1 MLHPLDDNATRALLE
16 QRHEKL
22 ARYGRPPRRPPR
34 RRPLTALLRSLLAR
48 TTEALATPHALTPD
62 LGAIEPAG
70 SSTSLRSS
78 RTLAVALTFAAV
90 TLLSGCAAGASEG
103 APGEPAQAPGDV
115 ADRDGT
121 PASAQ
126 GAAPRTT
133 TYIGTR
139 WTVEDARASSEAP
152 TGTTPDDAVT
162 YLYVTV
168 AVENTLRDTA
178 LRLPGGLFHLRS
190 PEGAVSRSEGLLTTE
205 LDATVS
211 IEPGEVLTGD
221 LVFEFERAVEPS
233 DLTLTIQERGREP
246 AVLPLSGDLPAP
258 PHSTGAEIASNR
270 ATVTGAGSFRDARDV
285 LVEPLGVDVGLD
297 DGRRRSDVGTY
308 FVFAEV
314 RAHGVD
320 LPAGIGAS
328 MFHLEVD
335 GVSRSTSRTEGGNRI
350 RPGEAIDRL
359 AVFEVPLEA
368 EQLVLV
374 VGRPGDEQARFPIAF
389 GAAPSG

>member
-22 ARYGRPPRRPPR
+22 ARYGRPPRRPAR
-34 RRPLTALLRSLLAR
+34 RHPLTALLRSLLAR
-48 TTEALATPHALTPD
+48 TTEALAAPHALTPD

-70 SSTSLRSS
+70 SSRSLRSS
-78 RTLAVALTFAAV
+78 RTVAVALALAAV
-90 TLLSGCAAGASEG
+90 TLLSGCDAGASDG
-103 APGEPAQAPGDV
+103 AAGEPAQAPGDG
-115 ADRDGT
+115 ADREGT
-121 PASAQ
+121 QASAS
-126 GAAPRTT
+126 GAAARTT

-152 TGTTPDDAVT
+152 TGSEPDDDVT
-162 YLYVTV
+162 YVYVTV

-178 LRLPGGLFHLRS
+178 LRLPRGLFHLRS

-205 LDATVS
+205 LDSTIR

-233 DLTLTIQERGREP
+233 DFTLTIQERGKEP

-258 PHSTGAEIASNR
+258 PHPTGVEISSSR
-270 ATVTGAGSFRDARDV
+270 ETVTGAGSFRDARDV
-285 LVEPLGVDVGLD
+285 VVEPLDVDVGLD

-308 FVFAEV
+308 FVFVEL

-335 GVSRSTSRTEGGNRI
+335 GVARSTSRTEGDNRI
-350 RPGEAIDRL
+350 RPGEAIDRR
-359 AVFEVPLEA
+359 AVFEVPLDA

-374 VGRPGDEQARFPIAF
+374 VGRPGDEQARFPIEF
-389 GAAPSG
+389 GASPSG